1 MEIENGMVQNDENW
15 QTLCRFFP
23 DNWRHKA
30 FELGACKR
38 LRGYGSLDVLMRMLL
53 LHLADGISLRQTCA
67 IARQAGWANVSDVS
81 LLKRLRQASQWFRWL
96 ARQMLHQAHGGRM
109 DLQRPPWLAGR
120 RVKSIDATVV
130 SEPGSTGT
138 DWRFH
143 YCLELFELQCEQV
156 VLTDHSV
163 GEKVSNFHFSPGDV
177 VVGDRVYCS
186 GKSIQEFT
194 QAKADWVLRYRHTSL
209 GLFEDAAREQDFDLF
224 GFLGGVKQAVAAER
238 WLWSGKTPVQF
249 RLIAIRKSKQAAE
262 QARKD
267 YIYNQR
273 RKKRPVTES
282 TLYLQDYI
290 IVLSNLKEEVSASQ
304 VLMLYRL
311 RWQIEVAFKRLKS
324 ILGLGHLPK
333 QDPQSCRAWLHG
345 KLFIALLVERM
356 VEEARLFSPWGYPL
370 PEDRSSGPEL
380 VSVAGS

>member
-1 MEIENGMVQNDENW
+1 MVQNDENW

-53 LHLADGISLRQTCA
+53 LHLADGVSLRQTCA
-67 IARQAGWANVSDVS
+67 IARQAGWTDVSDVS
-81 LLKRLRQASQWFRWL
+81 LLKRLRQASQWFAWM
-96 ARQMLHQAHGGRM
+96 ARQMLSQGHGGRV

-163 GEKVSNFHFSPGDV
+163 GEKVSNFHFSPGDL

-186 GKSIQEFT
+186 GKSLQELA
-194 QAKADWVLRYRHTSL
+194 QAKAEWVLRYKHTSL
-209 GLFEDAAREQDFDLF
+209 GLFEDAAGELAYDLF
-224 GFLGGVKQAVAAER
+224 GFLGGLKQGVAAER
-238 WLWSGKTPVQF
+238 WLWGGTTPLQWI

-267 YIYNQR
+267 YIYNQQ
-273 RKKRPVTES
+273 RKNKPVYES
-282 TLYLQDYI
+282 TLHLQDYI
-290 IVLSNLKEEVSASQ
+290 IVLSNINAEVTASQ
-304 VLMLYRL
+304 ILMLYRL

-345 KLFIALLVERM
+345 KLFIALLVEQM

-370 PEDRSSGPEL
+370 QQDRPSESALE
-380 VSVAGS
+380 SVAGS